1 MHQNVSTCREVG
13 DGIQADRVP
22 GEHDASVG
30 RVEPVRERVF
40 DGWMVHPSG
49 GHSHGVVAED
59 HPGLNDLIHSYECLQ
74 RLATV
79 RGAAHGD
86 VVRLH
91 LEERCQYALER
102 RRPDDLNRRLKI
114 RPRGVEQR
122 PEIPVVIRMVM
133 GYQESLQRVERDASL
148 DELAWDAIPAVDH
161 IGTAVDS
168 HGVSWRTPFCF
179 GARPASGAEE
189 NQLGRHSDPDTALFR
204 RRAPQTATGRADS
217 KGTNGDARR
226 DGRSFD
232 GPSSCV
238 KDCRSDPFGLDA
250 APAANSPESGG
261 RTHFIVS
268 QSLCNPTSSTT
279 QTTAYT
285 MPDIDTNGTAD
296 SRNRAELSPR
306 HLVWILGALS
316 MFGPLSTD
324 MYLPGLPSLT
334 HALHASTSAAQL
346 TLTASVLG
354 IAIGQLFAGPVSDA
368 RGRRLPLLAGLAG
381 FSAASLLCAGAP
393 SIWVLIA
400 ARFLQGLGG
409 GVGIV
414 IARAIVRDIS
424 DGVTAARLFAL
435 LVIVSSVAPI
445 FAPLIGAGV
454 LAIASWRGIFVV
466 LATIGTLLVA
476 LSLKRIPETLAA
488 ERRQPRGGRK
498 MIAAFSRLLADRD
511 FVPFAVSY
519 SVGFGA
525 MFAYIAG
532 GSYALEDV
540 YKVSPQVFSVVFAA
554 NSIGLIAVSQV
565 SRTLVVRFGP
575 RPLLR
580 VGLVGNMFGAAAVL
594 VVTFEHSGKWPLIAS
609 LFLLVCAQG
618 LVLPNGMAAA
628 MGGQNEALG
637 SAAGLIGVSQF
648 GISAVI
654 APLVGVAGASDP
666 RPMGVVMVVCA
677 GLALLTNLV
686 FVRRPP
692 GRRHR
697 RAQGPNNPAIYSRGR

>member
-1 MHQNVSTCREVG
+1 M
-13 DGIQADRVP
+13 
-22 GEHDASVG
+22 
-30 RVEPVRERVF
+30 
-40 DGWMVHPSG
+40 
-49 GHSHGVVAED
+49 
-59 HPGLNDLIHSYECLQ
+59 L
-74 RLATV
+74 
-79 RGAAHGD
+79 
-86 VVRLH
+86 
-91 LEERCQYALER
+91 
-102 RRPDDLNRRLKI
+102 
-114 RPRGVEQR
+114 
-122 PEIPVVIRMVM
+122 
-133 GYQESLQRVERDASL
+133 
-148 DELAWDAIPAVDH
+148 
-161 IGTAVDS
+161 
-168 HGVSWRTPFCF
+168 
-179 GARPASGAEE
+179 
-189 NQLGRHSDPDTALFR
+189 
-204 RRAPQTATGRADS
+204 
-217 KGTNGDARR
+217 
-226 DGRSFD
+226 
-232 GPSSCV
+232 
-238 KDCRSDPFGLDA
+238 
-250 APAANSPESGG
+250 
-261 RTHFIVS
+261 
-268 QSLCNPTSSTT
+268 
-279 QTTAYT
+279 
-285 MPDIDTNGTAD
+285 DIDTNVTPANTSVAD
-296 SRNRAELSPR
+296 NSNKAMLSAR

-334 HALHASTSAAQL
+334 HTLHASASAAQL

-354 IAIGQLFAGPVSDA
+354 IATGQLFAGPVSDA
-368 RGRRLPLLAGLAG
+368 CGRRLPLLAGLAG
-381 FSAASLLCAGAP
+381 FSAASLLCAASP
-393 SIWVLIA
+393 SIWALIV

-424 DGVTAARLFAL
+424 DGVAAARIFAL
-435 LVIVSSVAPI
+435 LVIMSSVAPI

-454 LAIASWRGIFVV
+454 LAVASWRGIFVV
-466 LATIGTLLVA
+466 LATIGTFLVA
-476 LSLKRIPETLAA
+476 LSLTRIPETLAL
-488 ERRQPRGGRK
+488 ERRQTGGGRK
-498 MIAAFSRLLADRD
+498 MMTVFMGLLADRD
-511 FVPFAVSY
+511 FVPFAISY

-540 YKVSPQVFSVVFAA
+540 YGLSPQVFSAVFAA

-580 VGLVGNMFGAAAVL
+580 VGLVGNMFGAVAVFA
-594 VVTFEHSGKWPLIAS
+594 VTFEHSGKWQLIAS

-628 MGGQNEALG
+628 MGGQNETLG

-692 GRRHR
+692 GRRDR
-697 RAQGPNNPAIYSRGR
+697 RAQRPNNPAVNSRSR